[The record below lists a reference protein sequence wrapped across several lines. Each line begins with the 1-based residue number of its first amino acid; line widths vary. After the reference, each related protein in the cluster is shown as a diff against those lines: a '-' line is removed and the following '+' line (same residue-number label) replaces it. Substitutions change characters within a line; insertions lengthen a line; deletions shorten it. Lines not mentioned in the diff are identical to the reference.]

1 LLTGEAPAMDAILY
15 NTKYT
20 SMPKSLETQTLTQI
34 GKPVI
39 TGFVKAGLS
48 STSKHPPSE
57 H

>member
-1 LLTGEAPAMDAILY
+1 MHAILY

-20 SMPKSLETQTLTQI
+20 SMPKSLETQTLPQI